1 MAVVSRLV
9 WTYWDEVGRLA
20 VLELD
25 PQPVEVLVAPP
36 HAVLGQVELYPCG
49 LKKNTHRN
57 TS

>member
-20 VLELD
+20 VLQLD

-36 HAVLGQVELYPCG
+36 HAVLGQVELYPRG
-49 LKKNTHRN
+49 LKKNRN

>member
-20 VLELD
+20 VFQLD

-36 HAVLGQVELYPCG
+36 HAVFRQVELYPRG
-49 LKKNTHRN
+49 LKENKNT
-57 TS
+57 S

>member
-1 MAVVSRLV
+1 MTVVYRLA

-20 VLELD
+20 VLQLD

-36 HAVLGQVELYPCG
+36 HAVLGQVKLYPRG
-49 LKKNTHRN
+49 LKKHRN